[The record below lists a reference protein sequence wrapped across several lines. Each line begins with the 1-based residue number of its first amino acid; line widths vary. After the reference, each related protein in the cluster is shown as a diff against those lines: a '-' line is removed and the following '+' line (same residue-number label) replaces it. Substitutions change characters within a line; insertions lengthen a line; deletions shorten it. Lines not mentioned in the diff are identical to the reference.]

1 MSNVLIKSMAILYL
15 AISNLLY
22 KFIIY
27 YPLLWVYYK
36 FKHHK
41 NPKIIFY
48 SMVDVITRKRY
59 IILSNRILNIILFS
73 RLYV

>member
-1 MSNVLIKSMAILYL
+1 MPNVLIKSVAIYL
-15 AISNLLY
+15 AISTLLY
-22 KFIIY
+22 KCKIY

-41 NPKIIFY
+41 NPKIVFY
-48 SMVDVITRKRY
+48 SMVDVIICKRY
-59 IILSNRILNIILFS
+59 IIPSNKISNIILFS